1 MIDGWMD
8 DNDNPCVCVA
18 LTVVTRIYYALD
30 TRNGGTLTLKDVKKS
45 NLVAILLQLD
55 ETADVRVLII
65 VGLCHVEG

>member
-1 MIDGWMD
+1 MDGWMITTIRV
-8 DNDNPCVCVA
+8 VCVA

-65 VGLCHVEG
+65 VGLCHVDG